1 MTADNMPV
9 YVKIDD
15 YKEVLETI
23 ADLQAKI
30 GNAKELL
37 AQVDSIRNDEESEL
51 ESWKMGV
58 GDIEQKIADLK
69 AVLSQSK

>member
-23 ADLQAKI
+23 ADLQKKI

-69 AVLSQSK
+69 AVLSQAK